1 VGRRHEEWGTRML
14 CNKPNLG
21 NSDFNIDFLYCTT
34 VHFSKNLE
42 DTRTNPIGYIQVF
55 FKSHEGSSNESVKN
69 ERKNIKNFVPIRLF
83 SVLLFVIAKALF

>member
-1 VGRRHEEWGTRML
+1 
-14 CNKPNLG
+14 
-21 NSDFNIDFLYCTT
+21 
-34 VHFSKNLE
+34 LE